1 MSMPIKE
8 FKYNC
13 KKRCI
18 VKGCFRKDVY
28 IPTHEFGTDSI
39 SDIERHNDSKTH
51 LGTNRDLK
59 AHIPCAIKGCTYSTS
74 DLSNLQKHEL
84 THAKEAELGAQSC
97 SYEGCTYTTFDLSN
111 LVKHELRHEKEA
123 KLGRP
128 SEKTASVKET
138 KVNSFVDEVIKDN
151 LHLYF

>member
-1 MSMPIKE
+1 MSIKE
-8 FKYNC
+8 FKYYC
-13 KKRCI
+13 KKGCI
-18 VKGCFRKDVY
+18 VKGCFRNDVY
-28 IPTHEFGTDSI
+28 IPTHEFGTDNKTKMQKH
-39 SDIERHNDSKTH
+39 DDSKTH

-97 SYEGCTYTTFDLSN
+97 SYYTTFDLSN

-151 LHLYF
+151 LNLISSWSFSI